1 MSKSTKAL
9 VILAILIMVGIVL
22 QLSGMLDPR
31 EMIAIAREYTDHW
44 WLAVLLVLLQV
55 ILFTFALAG
64 STFLWVAAT
73 LYPPMT
79 AALILAAGAM
89 LGGISA
95 YFFSQ
100 KLTDEWIHKVENS
113 KVYKLLQKEDNFFT
127 LFALRIMPAF
137 PHALINYSA
146 GILQI
151 KLVPFVITAFLG
163 IGIKSY
169 VYAKVIYKATSTGS
183 FAGLLD
189 FATFGPLLLVSAAI
203 LIGMVIKFYWGK
215 RRGI

>member
-1 MSKSTKAL
+1 LNKTTKAL
-9 VILAILIMVGIVL
+9 LILAVLVVAGIVL
-22 QLSGMLDPR
+22 QFSGMLDPR
-31 EMIAIAREYTDHW
+31 EMIATAREYSDHW

-73 LYPPMT
+73 LYPPVT
-79 AALILAAGAM
+79 AALILASGAM
-89 LGGISA
+89 LGGLSA

-113 KVYKLLQKEDNFFT
+113 KVYRLLQKEDNFFT

-146 GILQI
+146 GILQV
-151 KLVPFVITAFLG
+151 KLVPFMIAAFLG

-169 VYAKVIYKATSTGS
+169 VYAKVIYQATTTGS
-183 FAGLLD
+183 FAELLD
-189 FATFGPLLLVSAAI
+189 FATFGPLLIVSAVI
-203 LIGMVIKFYWGK
+203 LIGMVVRFYWRK
-215 RRGI
+215 ERQ

>member
-1 MSKSTKAL
+1 MKKHINKL
-9 VILAILIMVGIVL
+9 LILLILIVSGVTL
-22 QLSGMLDPR
+22 QLTGLLDPK
-31 EMIAIAREYTDHW
+31 EMIAIAREYSDQW
-44 WLAVLLVLLQV
+44 WLVVMLVLFQI

-95 YFFSQ
+95 YFFSR

-113 KVYKLLQKEDNFFT
+113 RVYKLLQKEDNFFT

-151 KLVPFVITAFLG
+151 KLVPFMITAFLG

-169 VYAKVIYKATSTGS
+169 VYAKVIYKATTTGS
-183 FAGLLD
+183 FAELLD
-189 FATFGPLLLVSAAI
+189 FSTFGPLLLVSMAI
-203 LIGMVIKFYWGK
+203 LLVIVFRFYRGK
-215 RRGI
+215 KSKM

>member
-1 MSKSTKAL
+1 MNKSIKAL
-9 VILAILIMVGIVL
+9 VILALLITVGIAL
-22 QLSGMLDPR
+22 QLSGMLDPH
-31 EMIAIAREYTDHW
+31 EMIAMARGYTEHW

-55 ILFTFALAG
+55 VLFTFALAG

-89 LGGISA
+89 FGGISA
-95 YFFSQ
+95 YFFSR

-113 KVYKLLQKEDNFFT
+113 RVYKLMQKEDNFFT

-151 KLVPFVITAFLG
+151 KLIPFMITAFLG

-169 VYAKVIYKATSTGS
+169 VYAKVIYKATTTGS
-183 FAGLLD
+183 FTELLD
-189 FATFGPLLLVSAAI
+189 FATFGPLLLVSVVI
-203 LIGMVIKFYWGK
+203 LMVIVIKFYWGK
-215 RRGI
+215 KREM

>member
-1 MSKSTKAL
+1 M
-9 VILAILIMVGIVL
+9 LIAAGVVL
-22 QLSGMLDPR
+22 QLSGLLDPR
-31 EMIAIAREYTDHW
+31 ELIVIAREYSDQW
-44 WLAVLLVLLQV
+44 WLVLLLVFLQV
-55 ILFTFALAG
+55 VLFTFALAG

-73 LYPPMT
+73 LYPPMI

-95 YFFSQ
+95 YFFSR
-100 KLTDEWIHKVENS
+100 KLTNEWIHRVENS
-113 KVYKLLQKEDNFFT
+113 RVYKLLQKEDNFFT

-151 KLVPFVITAFLG
+151 KLIPFVIAAFLG

-169 VYAKVIYKATSTGS
+169 VYAKVIYKATTTGS
-183 FAGLLD
+183 FTELLD
-189 FATFGPLLLVSAAI
+189 FATFGPLLLVSVAI
-203 LIGMVIKFYWGK
+203 LLVIVIRFYSNK
-215 RRGI
+215 KV